1 MNINNDLL
9 KYVNNLTIY
18 SKSAINLLLNKNTNN
33 EKQILDPLT
42 TIIKIALLYFYSD
55 GSKISI
61 NNNSIDIQRSSNIQ
75 GIIRW
80 MYGDSRDKLYNLK
93 EPIKNCLLWFPYSK
107 YKNLKIVYTYAIKGL
122 EKLKESYLEKSNIT
136 IHIIEYYIKIIR
148 DNLNQIELDMKKKTD
163 IEKSII
169 LNDKLQLN
177 IKSIWTSSDITLVNN
192 FFEIL
197 ITRKNSNNDVENV
210 FMSLLQ
216 FLKEKD
222 EKIKKYINKYTTELS
237 L

>member
-1 MNINNDLL
+1 
-9 KYVNNLTIY
+9 
-18 SKSAINLLLNKNTNN
+18 
-33 EKQILDPLT
+33 
-42 TIIKIALLYFYSD
+42 
-55 GSKISI
+55 
-61 NNNSIDIQRSSNIQ
+61 
-75 GIIRW
+75 
-80 MYGDSRDKLYNLK
+80 
-93 EPIKNCLLWFPYSK
+93 
-107 YKNLKIVYTYAIKGL
+107 
-122 EKLKESYLEKSNIT
+122 
-136 IHIIEYYIKIIR
+136 
-148 DNLNQIELDMKKKTD
+148 MKKKTD